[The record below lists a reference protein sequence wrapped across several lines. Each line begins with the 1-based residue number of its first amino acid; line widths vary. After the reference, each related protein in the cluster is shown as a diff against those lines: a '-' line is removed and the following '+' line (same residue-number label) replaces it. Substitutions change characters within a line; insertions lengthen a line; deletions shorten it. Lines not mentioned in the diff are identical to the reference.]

1 MRKHSKCRKY
11 TNGDILAEAKE
22 YLKDGMKLTDVTR
35 VLYVPLSTL
44 SWHLTYPLRD
54 IDRALWE
61 EVRIK
66 IYESKRANARRMN
79 KRRWGT

>member
-1 MRKHSKCRKY
+1 MKKYSKCRKY

-22 YLKDGMKLTDVTR
+22 YLKDDMKLTDVTR

-66 IYESKRANARRMN
+66 IHESKRANARRMN
-79 KRRWGT
+79 ERRRGR